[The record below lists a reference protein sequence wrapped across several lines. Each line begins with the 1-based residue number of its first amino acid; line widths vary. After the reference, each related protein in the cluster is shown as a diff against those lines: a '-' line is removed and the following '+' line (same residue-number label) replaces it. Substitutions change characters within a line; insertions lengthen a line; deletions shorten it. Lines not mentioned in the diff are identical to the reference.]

1 MLKVFW
7 ARLLNKG
14 LKMSFAKIKNLLS
27 RSNLKKCHGE
37 IKLVGVRNWFVIIL
51 KRNEFSHK
59 LDLNKYYPDLKRL
72 NRDRTRAHNIDH
84 LLSDH
89 KTL

>member
-1 MLKVFW
+1 MY
-7 ARLLNKG
+7 
-14 LKMSFAKIKNLLS
+14 FAKIKILLAPN
-27 RSNLKKCHGE
+27 NLKKCHSE
-37 IKLVGVRNWFVIIL
+37 INLLGISDWVWFVIIL

-72 NRDRTRAHNIDH
+72 NRDRARAHNIDH

-89 KTL
+89 KI

>member
-1 MLKVFW
+1 MY
-7 ARLLNKG
+7 
-14 LKMSFAKIKNLLS
+14 FAEIKSSLS
-27 RSNLKKCHGE
+27 RSNLKKYHGE
-37 IKLVGVRNWFVIIL
+37 IKLLGIRDWVWFVIIL

-72 NRDRTRAHNIDH
+72 NRDRARAHNIDH

-89 KTL
+89 KI